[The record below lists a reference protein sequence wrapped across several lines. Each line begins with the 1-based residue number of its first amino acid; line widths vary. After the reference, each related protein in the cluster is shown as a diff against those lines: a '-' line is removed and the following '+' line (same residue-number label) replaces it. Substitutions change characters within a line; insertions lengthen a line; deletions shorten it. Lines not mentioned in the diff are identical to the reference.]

1 MGGPRSAQRTKNK
14 NQFKLNKVL
23 IVEYSQFQ
31 QANSNPKK
39 KSSRFKGLCSEYGQV
54 NRKHAIIRWQENN
67 TSRKEIHLI

>member
-31 QANSNPKK
+31 QANSKPKK
-39 KSSRFKGLCSEYGQV
+39 KSSRFKGLC
-54 NRKHAIIRWQENN
+54 
-67 TSRKEIHLI
+67 